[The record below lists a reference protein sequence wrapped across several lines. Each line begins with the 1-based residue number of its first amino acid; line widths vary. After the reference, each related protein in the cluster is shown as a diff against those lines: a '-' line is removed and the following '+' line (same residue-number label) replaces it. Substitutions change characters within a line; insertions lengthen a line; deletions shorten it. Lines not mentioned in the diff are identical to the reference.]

1 MKCFHLLIFSETLG
15 HRGRNEN
22 ERAYILENACKR
34 EKGERIVISIPR
46 DIGDDNLCVCD
57 YWEEGMP
64 VHTFNARV

>member
-1 MKCFHLLIFSETLG
+1 MCFHVLIFSETLG

-57 YWEEGMP
+57 Y
-64 VHTFNARV
+64 

>member
-1 MKCFHLLIFSETLG
+1 MKWSTLRLISKRFHLLIFSETLG

-57 YWEEGMP
+57 Y
-64 VHTFNARV
+64 